1 MNEYTMDAKD
11 LVRYLKIIV
20 PLVATNSDVELNEHR
35 ICIDRADGGYTIV
48 RDDEISHCLDV
59 RDNIG
64 TGSTIGTEN
73 IYNISYVPGSEYYA
87 VRYSPDP
94 EETVLGTGEIVS
106 DIDITLLTE
115 EYMFQQS
122 TAMCPANYN
131 LLLCYK
137 ELSES
142 GIGTFRVYIKNF
154 KYFCSKNHDILMELE
169 KKANER

>member
-48 RDDEISHCLDV
+48 HDDEISHCLDV
-59 RDNIG
+59 REDIVAS
-64 TGSTIGTEN
+64 STIGVEN
-73 IYNISYVPGSEYYA
+73 IYNLSYVPGNEYYF
-87 VRYSPDP
+87 VRFSPDP
-94 EETVLGTGEIVS
+94 EETVLGTGEVVS
-106 DIDITLLTE
+106 DITMSELTE

-131 LLLCYK
+131 LVQYYK
-137 ELSES
+137 ELSETDV
-142 GIGTFRVYIKNF
+142 GTFRVYMKNF

-169 KKANER
+169 KKANDR